1 MKRTLNRRKAL
12 ALLALLLPALAQPF
26 RVVDATGKE
35 VEVRSTSRIVSLD
48 GINTEILFA
57 LGVGKKVVGRDD
69 SSYYPPEAQRLP
81 SVGYQFRLSAEGIL
95 SLRPTLVIGREDV
108 RPPQV
113 VDQLRQAG
121 VAVVL
126 VPTEPTVEGAKRKIR
141 VVAQAVG
148 EKERGEALVRA
159 LERDLLALKAFQAQQ
174 APKGR
179 LRALFLYLRGPGT
192 LFVCGE
198 GSTPVGVMEL
208 AGLENAAKGIR
219 ECQPMTAESVVAARP
234 DVIVVFQK
242 GLESVGG
249 LEGLLRL
256 PGVAQ
261 TPAGRNRKVVAM
273 DDLYLGSFGPRA
285 GRAALDLFRAA
296 YLREGFVEVGP

>member
-1 MKRTLNRRKAL
+1 MKRLLLFLGILSAL
-12 ALLALLLPALAQPF
+12 ASAQPY
-26 RVVDATGKE
+26 RVVDARGKA
-35 VEVRSTSRIVSLD
+35 VEVRSTERIVSLD
-48 GINTEILFA
+48 GITTEILFA
-57 LGVGKKVVGRDD
+57 LGVGEKVVGRDD
-69 SSYYPPEAQRLP
+69 SSYYPPQAQKLP

-95 SLRPTLVIGREDV
+95 SLKPTLVIGREDV
-108 RPPQV
+108 QPKEV
-113 VDQLRQAG
+113 VEQLERAG

-126 VPTEPTVEGAKRKIR
+126 VPTEPSVEGAKAKIR
-141 VVAQAVG
+141 TVAQAVG
-148 EKERGEALVRA
+148 EAERGEALVRA
-159 LERDLLALKAFQAQQ
+159 LERDLLLLRAFQAQH
-174 APKGR
+174 AAKGK

-192 LFVCGE
+192 TFVCGE

-234 DVIVVFQK
+234 EVIVVFSR
-242 GLESVGG
+242 GLASVGG
-249 LEGLLRL
+249 LEGLLKL

-261 TPAGRNRKVVAM
+261 TPAGQKRKVVAM

>member
-1 MKRTLNRRKAL
+1 MRRLLLLLGVFGAL
-12 ALLALLLPALAQPF
+12 ASAQSY
-26 RVVDATGKE
+26 RVVDARGKV
-35 VEVRSTSRIVSLD
+35 VEVRSVERIVSLD
-48 GINTEILFA
+48 GITTEILFA
-57 LGVGKKVVGRDD
+57 LGVGEKVVGRDD

-95 SLRPTLVIGREDV
+95 SLKPTLVIGREDV
-108 RPPQV
+108 RPKEV
-113 VDQLRQAG
+113 VEQLERAG

-126 VPTEPTVEGAKRKIR
+126 VPTEPSVEGAKAKIR
-141 VVAQAVG
+141 TVAQAVG
-148 EKERGEALVRA
+148 RVEQGEALVRA
-159 LERDLLALKAFQAQQ
+159 LERDLLLLRAFQAQH
-174 APKGR
+174 AAKGK

-192 LFVCGE
+192 TFVCGE

-234 DVIVVFQK
+234 EVIVVFKK

-249 LEGLLRL
+249 LEGLLKL

-261 TPAGRNRKVVAM
+261 APAGQKRKVVAM

-296 YLREGFVEVGP
+296 YLQEGFVEVGP

>member
-1 MKRTLNRRKAL
+1 MRRLLLLLGVFGAL
-12 ALLALLLPALAQPF
+12 ASAQSY
-26 RVVDATGKE
+26 RVVDARGKV
-35 VEVRSTSRIVSLD
+35 VEVRSVERIVSLD
-48 GINTEILFA
+48 GITTEILFA
-57 LGVGKKVVGRDD
+57 LGVGEKVVGRDD

-95 SLRPTLVIGREDV
+95 SLKPTLVIGREDV
-108 RPPQV
+108 RPKEV
-113 VDQLRQAG
+113 VEQLERAG

-126 VPTEPTVEGAKRKIR
+126 VPTEPSVEGAKAKIR
-141 VVAQAVG
+141 TVAQAVG
-148 EKERGEALVRA
+148 RVEQGEALVRA
-159 LERDLLALKAFQAQQ
+159 LERDLLLLRAFQAQH
-174 APKGR
+174 AAKGK

-192 LFVCGE
+192 TFVCGE
-198 GSTPVGVMEL
+198 GSTPVGVLEL

-234 DVIVVFQK
+234 EVIVVFKK

-249 LEGLLRL
+249 LEGLLKL

-261 TPAGRNRKVVAM
+261 TPAGQKRKVVAM

-296 YLREGFVEVGP
+296 YLQEGFVEVGP

>member
-1 MKRTLNRRKAL
+1 MRRLLLLLGVFGAL
-12 ALLALLLPALAQPF
+12 ASAQSY
-26 RVVDATGKE
+26 RVVDARGKV
-35 VEVRSTSRIVSLD
+35 VEVRSVERIVSLD
-48 GINTEILFA
+48 GITTVILFA
-57 LGVGKKVVGRDD
+57 LGVGEKVVGRDD

-95 SLRPTLVIGREDV
+95 SLKPTLVIGREDV
-108 RPPQV
+108 RPKEV
-113 VDQLRQAG
+113 VEQLERAG

-126 VPTEPTVEGAKRKIR
+126 VPTEPSVEGAKAKIR
-141 VVAQAVG
+141 TVAQAVG
-148 EKERGEALVRA
+148 RVEQGEALVRA
-159 LERDLLALKAFQAQQ
+159 LERDLLLLRAFQAQH
-174 APKGR
+174 AAKGK

-192 LFVCGE
+192 TFVCGE

-234 DVIVVFQK
+234 EVIVVFKK

-249 LEGLLRL
+249 LEGLLKL

-261 TPAGRNRKVVAM
+261 TPAGQKRKVVAM

-296 YLREGFVEVGP
+296 YLQEGFVEVGP

>member
-1 MKRTLNRRKAL
+1 MRRLLLLLGVFGAL
-12 ALLALLLPALAQPF
+12 ASAQSY
-26 RVVDATGKE
+26 RVVDARGKV
-35 VEVRSTSRIVSLD
+35 VEVRSVERIVSLD
-48 GINTEILFA
+48 GITTEILFA
-57 LGVGKKVVGRDD
+57 LGVGEKVVGRDD

-95 SLRPTLVIGREDV
+95 SLKPTLVIGREDV
-108 RPPQV
+108 RPTEV
-113 VDQLRQAG
+113 VEQLERAG

-126 VPTEPTVEGAKRKIR
+126 VPTEPSVEGAKAKIR
-141 VVAQAVG
+141 TVAQAVG
-148 EKERGEALVRA
+148 RVEQGEALVRA
-159 LERDLLALKAFQAQQ
+159 LERDLLLLRAFQAQH
-174 APKGR
+174 AAKGK

-192 LFVCGE
+192 TFVCGE

-234 DVIVVFQK
+234 EVIVVFKK

-249 LEGLLRL
+249 LEGLLKL

-261 TPAGRNRKVVAM
+261 TPAGQKRKVVAM

-296 YLREGFVEVGP
+296 YLQEGFVEVGP

>member
-1 MKRTLNRRKAL
+1 MRRLLLLLGVFGAL
-12 ALLALLLPALAQPF
+12 ASAQSY
-26 RVVDATGKE
+26 RVVDARGKA
-35 VEVRSTSRIVSLD
+35 VEVRSVERIVSLD
-48 GINTEILFA
+48 GITTEILFA
-57 LGVGKKVVGRDD
+57 LGVGERVVGRDD

-95 SLRPTLVIGREDV
+95 SLKPTLVIGREDV
-108 RPPQV
+108 RPKEV
-113 VDQLRQAG
+113 VEQLERAG

-126 VPTEPTVEGAKRKIR
+126 VPTEPSVEGAKAKIR
-141 VVAQAVG
+141 TVAQAVG
-148 EKERGEALVRA
+148 RVEQGEALVRA
-159 LERDLLALKAFQAQQ
+159 LERDLLLLRAFQAQH
-174 APKGR
+174 AAKGK

-192 LFVCGE
+192 TFVCGE

-234 DVIVVFQK
+234 EVIVVFKK

-249 LEGLLRL
+249 LEGLLKL

-261 TPAGRNRKVVAM
+261 TPAGQKRKVVAM

-296 YLREGFVEVGP
+296 YLQEGFVEVGP

>member
-1 MKRTLNRRKAL
+1 MKKL
-12 ALLALLLPALAQPF
+12 AVLAWVFLAALAQPY
-26 RVVDATGKE
+26 RVVDATGKA
-35 VEVRSTSRIVSLD
+35 VEVPSINRIVSLD
-48 GINTEILFA
+48 GITTEILFA
-57 LGVGKKVVGRDD
+57 LGVGDKVVGRDD
-69 SSYYPPEAQRLP
+69 SSYYPPQVLRLP

-95 SLRPTLVIGREDV
+95 SLKPTLVIGREDV

-126 VPTEPTVEGAKRKIR
+126 VPAEPSVEGAKAKIR

-148 EKERGEALVRA
+148 QPERGEALVRA
-159 LERDLLALKAFQAQQ
+159 LERDLLALRAHQAQHRSQ
-174 APKGR
+174 K
-179 LRALFLYLRGPGT
+179 LRGLFLYLRGPGT
-192 LFVCGE
+192 TYVCGE
-198 GSTPVGVMEL
+198 GSTPVGVMKL
-208 AGLENAAKGIR
+208 AGLENAAQGIR

-234 DVIVVFQK
+234 DVIVVFKK

-249 LEGLLRL
+249 LEGLLKL

-261 TPAGRNRKVVAM
+261 TPAGQKRRVVAM

-296 YLREGFVEVGP
+296 YLMEGFVEVGP

>member
-1 MKRTLNRRKAL
+1 MKRVLLFLGILSAL
-12 ALLALLLPALAQPF
+12 ALAQPYQ
-26 RVVDATGKE
+26 VVDARGKA
-35 VEVRSTSRIVSLD
+35 VEVRSTERIVSLD
-48 GINTEILFA
+48 GITTEILFA
-57 LGVGKKVVGRDD
+57 LGVGEKVVGRDD
-69 SSYYPPEAQRLP
+69 SSYYPPQAQKLP

-95 SLRPTLVIGREDV
+95 SLKPTLVIGREDV
-108 RPPQV
+108 RPKEV
-113 VDQLRQAG
+113 VEQLERAG

-126 VPTEPTVEGAKRKIR
+126 VPTEPSVEGAKAKIR
-141 VVAQAVG
+141 TVAQAVG
-148 EKERGEALVRA
+148 EAERGEALVRA
-159 LERDLLALKAFQAQQ
+159 LERDLLLLRAFQAQH
-174 APKGR
+174 AAKGK

-192 LFVCGE
+192 TFVCGE

-234 DVIVVFQK
+234 EVIVVFSR
-242 GLESVGG
+242 GLTSVGG
-249 LEGLLRL
+249 LEGLLKL

-261 TPAGRNRKVVAM
+261 TPAGQKRKVVAM

>member
-1 MKRTLNRRKAL
+1 MRRLLLLLGVFGAL
-12 ALLALLLPALAQPF
+12 ASAQSY
-26 RVVDATGKE
+26 RVVDARGKV
-35 VEVRSTSRIVSLD
+35 VEVRSVERIVSLD
-48 GINTEILFA
+48 GITTEILFA
-57 LGVGKKVVGRDD
+57 LGVGEKVVGRDD

-95 SLRPTLVIGREDV
+95 SLKPTLVIGREDV
-108 RPPQV
+108 RPKEV
-113 VDQLRQAG
+113 VEQLERAG

-126 VPTEPTVEGAKRKIR
+126 VPTEPSVEGAKAKIR
-141 VVAQAVG
+141 TVAQAVG
-148 EKERGEALVRA
+148 RVEQGEALVRA
-159 LERDLLALKAFQAQQ
+159 LERDLLLLRAFQAQH
-174 APKGR
+174 AAKGK

-192 LFVCGE
+192 TFVCGE

-234 DVIVVFQK
+234 EVIVVFKK

-249 LEGLLRL
+249 LEGLLKL

-261 TPAGRNRKVVAM
+261 TPAGQKRKVVAM
-273 DDLYLGSFGPRA
+273 DDLYLGSFCPRA

-296 YLREGFVEVGP
+296 YLQEGFVEVGP

>member
-1 MKRTLNRRKAL
+1 MRRRLLLLGVFGAL
-12 ALLALLLPALAQPF
+12 ASAQSY
-26 RVVDATGKE
+26 RVVDARGKV
-35 VEVRSTSRIVSLD
+35 VEVRSVERIVSLD
-48 GINTEILFA
+48 GITTEILFA
-57 LGVGKKVVGRDD
+57 LGVGEKVVGRDD

-95 SLRPTLVIGREDV
+95 SLKPTLVIGREDV
-108 RPPQV
+108 RPKEV
-113 VDQLRQAG
+113 VEQLERAG

-126 VPTEPTVEGAKRKIR
+126 VPTEPSVEGAKAKIR
-141 VVAQAVG
+141 TVAQAVG
-148 EKERGEALVRA
+148 RVEQGEALVRA
-159 LERDLLALKAFQAQQ
+159 LERDLLLLRAFQAQH
-174 APKGR
+174 AAKGK

-192 LFVCGE
+192 TFVCGE

-219 ECQPMTAESVVAARP
+219 ECQSMTAESVVAARP
-234 DVIVVFQK
+234 EVIVVFKK

-249 LEGLLRL
+249 LEGLLKL

-261 TPAGRNRKVVAM
+261 TPAGQKRKVVAM

-296 YLREGFVEVGP
+296 YLQEGFVEVGP

>member
-1 MKRTLNRRKAL
+1 MRRLLLLLGVFGAL
-12 ALLALLLPALAQPF
+12 ASAQSY
-26 RVVDATGKE
+26 RVVDARGKV
-35 VEVRSTSRIVSLD
+35 VEVRSVERIVSLD
-48 GINTEILFA
+48 GITTEILFA
-57 LGVGKKVVGRDD
+57 LGVGEKVVGRDD

-81 SVGYQFRLSAEGIL
+81 SVGYQFRLSADGIL
-95 SLRPTLVIGREDV
+95 SLKPTLVIGREDV
-108 RPPQV
+108 RPKEV
-113 VDQLRQAG
+113 VEQLERAG

-126 VPTEPTVEGAKRKIR
+126 VPTEPSVEGAKAKIR
-141 VVAQAVG
+141 TVAQAVG
-148 EKERGEALVRA
+148 RVEQGEALVRA
-159 LERDLLALKAFQAQQ
+159 LERDLLLLRAFQAQH
-174 APKGR
+174 AAKGK

-192 LFVCGE
+192 TFVCGE

-234 DVIVVFQK
+234 EVIVVFKK

-249 LEGLLRL
+249 LEGLLKL

-261 TPAGRNRKVVAM
+261 TPAGQKRKVVAM

-296 YLREGFVEVGP
+296 YLQEGFVEVGP

>member
-1 MKRTLNRRKAL
+1 MRRLLLLLGVFGAL
-12 ALLALLLPALAQPF
+12 ASAQSY
-26 RVVDATGKE
+26 RVVDARGKV
-35 VEVRSTSRIVSLD
+35 VEVRSVERIVSLD
-48 GINTEILFA
+48 GITTEILFA
-57 LGVGKKVVGRDD
+57 LGVGEKVVGRDD

-95 SLRPTLVIGREDV
+95 SLKPTLVIGREDV
-108 RPPQV
+108 RPKEV
-113 VDQLRQAG
+113 VEQLERAG

-126 VPTEPTVEGAKRKIR
+126 VPTEPSVEGAKAKIR
-141 VVAQAVG
+141 TVAQAVG
-148 EKERGEALVRA
+148 RVEQGEALVRA
-159 LERDLLALKAFQAQQ
+159 LERDLLLLRAFQAQH
-174 APKGR
+174 AAKGK

-192 LFVCGE
+192 TFVCG

-234 DVIVVFQK
+234 EVIVVFKK

-249 LEGLLRL
+249 LEGLLKL

-261 TPAGRNRKVVAM
+261 TPAGQKRKVVAM

-296 YLREGFVEVGP
+296 YLQEGFVEVGP

>member
-1 MKRTLNRRKAL
+1 MRPNAL
-12 ALLALLLPALAQPF
+12 WLLAMALVPTAWGQPH

-35 VEVRSTSRIVSLD
+35 VVVSSTQRIVSLD
-48 GINTEILFA
+48 GITTEILFA
-57 LGVGKKVVGRDD
+57 VGVGNQVVGRDD
-69 SSYYPPEAQRLP
+69 SSYYPPEVLRRP

-113 VDQLRQAG
+113 VEQLRAAG

-126 VPTEPTVEGAKRKIR
+126 VPTEPTVQGAKAKIR

-148 EKERGEALVRA
+148 RQARGEELVRS
-159 LERDLLALKAFQAQQ
+159 LERDLLALEAFKAQR

-179 LRALFLYLRGPGT
+179 LRALFLYMWGSQT

-198 GSTPVGVMEL
+198 GATPVGMMVL
-208 AGLENAAKGIR
+208 AGLENAARGIR
-219 ECQPMTAESVVAARP
+219 ECQPMTAESVVASQP
-234 DVIVVFQK
+234 DVLVTFKK
-242 GLESVGG
+242 GLDSIGG
-249 LEGLLRL
+249 LPGLLRL
-256 PGVAQ
+256 PGIAQ
-261 TPAGRNRKVVAM
+261 TPAGQKGKVVAM

-285 GRAALDLFRAA
+285 GKAALDLFRAA
-296 YLREGFVEVGP
+296 YLQEGFVEVVP

>member
-1 MKRTLNRRKAL
+1 MRRLILLLGVFGAL
-12 ALLALLLPALAQPF
+12 ASAQPF
-26 RVVDATGKE
+26 RVVDARGKA
-35 VEVRSTSRIVSLD
+35 VEVPSIERIVSLD
-48 GINTEILFA
+48 GITTEILFA
-57 LGVGKKVVGRDD
+57 LGLGDRVVGRDD
-69 SSYYPPEAQRLP
+69 SSYYPPEVLRRP

-95 SLRPTLVIGREDV
+95 SLRPTLAMGREDV
-108 RPPQV
+108 RPKEV
-113 VDQLRQAG
+113 VEQLERAG

-126 VPTEPTVEGAKRKIR
+126 VPTEPSVEGAKAKIR
-141 VVAQAVG
+141 TVAQAVG
-148 EKERGEALVRA
+148 RVEQGEALVRA
-159 LERDLLALKAFQAQQ
+159 LERDLLLLRSFQAQH

-192 LFVCGE
+192 TFVCGE
-198 GSTPVGVMEL
+198 GSTPVGMMAL
-208 AGLENAAKGIR
+208 AGLENAARGIR

-234 DVIVVFQK
+234 DVIVVFKK
-242 GLESVGG
+242 GLESLGG
-249 LEGLLRL
+249 LEGLLKL

-261 TPAGRNRKVVAM
+261 TPAGQKRKVVAM

>member
-1 MKRTLNRRKAL
+1 MKKL
-12 ALLALLLPALAQPF
+12 AVLAWFFLAALAQPY
-26 RVVDATGKE
+26 RVVDATGKA
-35 VEVRSTSRIVSLD
+35 VEVPSINRIVSLD
-48 GINTEILFA
+48 GITTEILFA
-57 LGVGKKVVGRDD
+57 LGVGDKVVGRDD
-69 SSYYPPEAQRLP
+69 SSYYPPQVLRLP

-126 VPTEPTVEGAKRKIR
+126 VPAEPSVEGAKAKIR

-148 EKERGEALVRA
+148 QPERGEALVRA
-159 LERDLLALKAFQAQQ
+159 LERDLQALRAHQAQHRSQ
-174 APKGR
+174 K
-179 LRALFLYLRGPGT
+179 LRGLFLYLRGPGT
-192 LFVCGE
+192 TYVCGE
-198 GSTPVGVMEL
+198 GSTPVGVMKL
-208 AGLENAAKGIR
+208 AGLENAAQGIR

-234 DVIVVFQK
+234 DVIVVFKK

-249 LEGLLRL
+249 LEGLLKL

-261 TPAGRNRKVVAM
+261 TPAGQKRRVVAM

-296 YLREGFVEVGP
+296 YLMEGFVEVGP

>member
-1 MKRTLNRRKAL
+1 MKKL
-12 ALLALLLPALAQPF
+12 AVLAWVFLAALAQPY
-26 RVVDATGKE
+26 RVVDATGKA
-35 VEVRSTSRIVSLD
+35 VEVPSINRIISLD
-48 GINTEILFA
+48 GITTEILFA
-57 LGVGKKVVGRDD
+57 LGVGDKVVGRDD
-69 SSYYPPEAQRLP
+69 SSYYPPQVLRLP

-95 SLRPTLVIGREDV
+95 SLKPTLVIGREDV

-126 VPTEPTVEGAKRKIR
+126 VPAEPSVEGAKAKIR

-148 EKERGEALVRA
+148 QVERGEALVRA
-159 LERDLLALKAFQAQQ
+159 LERDLLALRAYQAQHRSQ
-174 APKGR
+174 K
-179 LRALFLYLRGPGT
+179 LRGLFLYLRGPGT
-192 LFVCGE
+192 TYVCGE
-198 GSTPVGVMEL
+198 GSTPVGVMKL
-208 AGLENAAKGIR
+208 AGLENAAQGIR

-234 DVIVVFQK
+234 DVIVVFKK

-249 LEGLLRL
+249 LEGLLKL

-261 TPAGRNRKVVAM
+261 TPAGQKRRVVAM

-296 YLREGFVEVGP
+296 YLMEGFVEVGP

>member
-1 MKRTLNRRKAL
+1 MKRVLLFLGILSAL
-12 ALLALLLPALAQPF
+12 ALAQPYQ
-26 RVVDATGKE
+26 VVDARGKA
-35 VEVRSTSRIVSLD
+35 VEVRSTERIVSLD
-48 GINTEILFA
+48 GITTEILFA
-57 LGVGKKVVGRDD
+57 LGVGEKVVGRDD
-69 SSYYPPEAQRLP
+69 SSYYPSQAQKLP

-95 SLRPTLVIGREDV
+95 SLKPTLVIGREDV
-108 RPPQV
+108 RPKEV
-113 VDQLRQAG
+113 VEQLERAG

-126 VPTEPTVEGAKRKIR
+126 VPTEPSVEGAKAKIR
-141 VVAQAVG
+141 TVAQAVG
-148 EKERGEALVRA
+148 EAERGEALVRA
-159 LERDLLALKAFQAQQ
+159 LERDLLLLRAFQAQH
-174 APKGR
+174 AAKGK

-192 LFVCGE
+192 TFVCGE

-234 DVIVVFQK
+234 EVIVVFSR
-242 GLESVGG
+242 GLASVGG
-249 LEGLLRL
+249 LEGLLKL

-261 TPAGRNRKVVAM
+261 TPAGQKRKVVAM

>member
-1 MKRTLNRRKAL
+1 MKKL
-12 ALLALLLPALAQPF
+12 AVLAWVFLAALAQPY
-26 RVVDATGKE
+26 RVVDATGKA
-35 VEVRSTSRIVSLD
+35 VEVPSINRIVSLD
-48 GINTEILFA
+48 GITTEILFA
-57 LGVGKKVVGRDD
+57 LGVGDKVVGRDD
-69 SSYYPPEAQRLP
+69 SSYYPPQVLRLP

-126 VPTEPTVEGAKRKIR
+126 VPAEPSVEGAKAKIR

-148 EKERGEALVRA
+148 QPERGEALVRA
-159 LERDLLALKAFQAQQ
+159 LERDLLALRAHQAQHRSQ
-174 APKGR
+174 K
-179 LRALFLYLRGPGT
+179 LRGLFLYLRGPGT
-192 LFVCGE
+192 TYVCGE
-198 GSTPVGVMEL
+198 GSTPVGVMKL
-208 AGLENAAKGIR
+208 AGLENAAQGIR

-234 DVIVVFQK
+234 DVIVVFKK

-249 LEGLLRL
+249 LEGLLKL

-261 TPAGRNRKVVAM
+261 TPAGQKRRVVAM

-296 YLREGFVEVGP
+296 YLMEGFVEVGP

>member
-1 MKRTLNRRKAL
+1 MRRLLLLLGVFGAL
-12 ALLALLLPALAQPF
+12 ASAQSY
-26 RVVDATGKE
+26 RVVDARGKV
-35 VEVRSTSRIVSLD
+35 VEVRSVERIVSLD
-48 GINTEILFA
+48 GITTEILFA
-57 LGVGKKVVGRDD
+57 LGVGEKVVGRDD

-95 SLRPTLVIGREDV
+95 SLKPTLVIGREDV
-108 RPPQV
+108 RPKEV
-113 VDQLRQAG
+113 VEQLERAG

-126 VPTEPTVEGAKRKIR
+126 VPTEPSVEGAKAKIR
-141 VVAQAVG
+141 TVAQAVG
-148 EKERGEALVRA
+148 RVEQGEALVRA
-159 LERDLLALKAFQAQQ
+159 LERDLLLLRAFQAQH
-174 APKGR
+174 AAKGK

-192 LFVCGE
+192 TFVCGE

-219 ECQPMTAESVVAARP
+219 ECQPMTEESVVAARP
-234 DVIVVFQK
+234 EVIVVFKK

-249 LEGLLRL
+249 LEGLLKL

-261 TPAGRNRKVVAM
+261 TPAGQKRKVVAM

-296 YLREGFVEVGP
+296 YLQEGFVEVGP